1 MAQQP
6 LVGQGFLIIAAS
18 RSHSDKP
25 HPVGVFWTSDQADD
39 ITQKRQTS
47 VPPTGFEPTI
57 PASELSQI
65 YALDGAAT
73 GIG

>member
-6 LVGQGFLIIAAS
+6 LVGQGFLTIAAL
-18 RSHSDKP
+18 RSHSDTP
-25 HPVGVFWTSDQADD
+25 HPIGLYWTSDQPDT
-39 ITQKRQTS
+39 ITQKGQKS

-65 YALDGAAT
+65 YALDSATT